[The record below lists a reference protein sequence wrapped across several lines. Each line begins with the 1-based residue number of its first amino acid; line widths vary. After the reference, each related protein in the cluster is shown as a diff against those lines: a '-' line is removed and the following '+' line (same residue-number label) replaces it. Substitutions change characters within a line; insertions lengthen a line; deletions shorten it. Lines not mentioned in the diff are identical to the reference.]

1 MPGMI
6 ITHTQNAT
14 GQCRI
19 YLGGKGSLEC
29 WIDPDADTTRW
40 TFHVEEAVA
49 GNRLS
54 DFDKRTWA
62 IFTLMQLADALG
74 VAPDD
79 LAAVPF
85 EMIAALHSANPFTG
99 RRIATPRRKAIEA
112 GFMATKPNVRRPQ
125 ADFQAG
131 DYRHTRRHPR

>member
-29 WIDPDADTTRW
+29 WIDPVAGSTCW
-40 TFHVEEAVA
+40 TFHIEEAVA
-49 GNRLS
+49 GNQLS
-54 DFDKRTWA
+54 DADKRTWA
-62 IFTLMQLADALG
+62 IYTLMQLADALG

-85 EMIAALHSANPFTG
+85 EMIAALHITDPFAG
-99 RRIATPRRKAIEA
+99 QRIATPRRKAIDA
-112 GFMATKPNVRRPQ
+112 GFMATKPSIRRPQ

-131 DYRHTRRHPR
+131 DDRQARRHPR